1 MGNCMAR
8 KAVMVGED
16 EKKKKNEA
24 PIRDEGKSEEECR
37 KSSTKEGTKQKKAV
51 RFRVDDEEERRKLGV
66 VRIRLVVTRE
76 ELRQILNGEDSGYS
90 TSSEEL
96 LAAIKLGSRRR
107 RTSSRIR
114 MDDQRFSSSDGDMES
129 RKWRPALE
137 SIPEF

>member
-1 MGNCMAR
+1 MSNIDGLINFNDGA
-8 KAVMVGED
+8 AVGGRSLFI
-16 EKKKKNEA
+16 
-24 PIRDEGKSEEECR
+24 PW
-37 KSSTKEGTKQKKAV
+37 GTSKQAAIKMRLLEV

-76 ELRQILNGEDSGYS
+76 ELRQILNGEESGPGYS
-90 TSSEEL
+90 SSEEL

-107 RTSSRIR
+107 TTSSRIR
-114 MDDQRFSSSDGDMES
+114 MDDQRFSSSDGDVKS

>member
-8 KAVMVGED
+8 KAVVVGEA
-16 EKKKKNEA
+16 EKKKNEA

-37 KSSTKEGTKQKKAV
+37 KSSTKEGTKLQKETV

-90 TSSEEL
+90 SSEEL
-96 LAAIKLGSRRR
+96 LAAIKLGSRR
-107 RTSSRIR
+107 SSRKR
-114 MDDQRFSSSDGDMES
+114 MDDQRFSSSDGDMKS

>member
-1 MGNCMAR
+1 MQKIIDERGNETA
-8 KAVMVGED
+8 
-16 EKKKKNEA
+16 EK
-24 PIRDEGKSEEECR
+24 
-37 KSSTKEGTKQKKAV
+37 TV

-76 ELRQILNGEDSGYS
+76 ELRQILNGEESGPGYS
-90 TSSEEL
+90 SSEEL

-107 RTSSRIR
+107 TTSSRIR
-114 MDDQRFSSSDGDMES
+114 MDDQRFSSSDGDMKS